1 MPILPYSSVL
11 KCELSLTQENSAVY
25 NCEQTDKIN
34 IICSKTEGFSSKTL
48 HDFEQIFKKLKK
60 SRNMDVCMSRDV
72 KWIRYS
78 LALNSTLFA

>member
-1 MPILPYSSVL
+1 MYMITLHIIHFSDNTLLPYTSVL

-48 HDFEQIFKKLKK
+48 HNFEQIFK
-60 SRNMDVCMSRDV
+60 N
-72 KWIRYS
+72 
-78 LALNSTLFA
+78 